1 MKQNHNQPQH
11 FWEVDLRILLL
22 QWWEDIS
29 MFLLTALTFVVLALP
44 VIIPGLIM
52 WYLLV
57 NNFSFGP

>member
-1 MKQNHNQPQH
+1 MKQNHNQPQR

-29 MFLLTALTFVVLALP
+29 MFVLTAFTFVILALP

-52 WYLLV
+52 WYLLA